1 MKEIQIQCIFNYV
14 KKFTLLLK
22 YPLVLTTSSSL
33 EFLRWDDLKQSVT
46 CQGLNFCNIT
56 YD

>member
-33 EFLRWDDLKQSVT
+33 EFLRCDDLKQSAT

>member
-46 CQGLNFCNIT
+46 CQGLNLCNIT